1 MNSRVTIVIPVYNE
15 EDNIKSVVESLLDYS
30 NNLIIVNDQSTDNT
44 LNILHELQSDYE
56 NKILISEF

>member
-15 EDNIKSVVESLLDYS
+15 EDNIKSVVESLLDHS
-30 NNLIIVNDQSTDNT
+30 NNLIVINDQSTDNT

-56 NKILISEF
+56 NKILIS